1 MIKCSIDGHIET
13 ENDYL
18 FNQKIKQQLNQTQ
31 LTNNIFNSLKNSLVN
46 KQQHLLQQENTK
58 KEVLGEQMF
67 GLIAIVS
74 KLSCNYDIFPNIPD
88 GRITYTKNGET
99 FYIPYAINDVVN
111 YKKQLPL
118 KQSDRVKFYIAQNL
132 QMGTIYARKVELIS
146 DNSLI
151 INMSN
156 DMKQQSAIYR
166 GIVSTLKD
174 TFGRIEREDKAR
186 EILFHFTEFNGNL
199 NEIHIGANVQFEID
213 NRHVT
218 FTLVP

>member
-1 MIKCSIDGHIET
+1 M
-13 ENDYL
+13 
-18 FNQKIKQQLNQTQ
+18 FNSFKNSQVSKQQQFQQ
-31 LTNNIFNSLKNSLVN
+31 L
-46 KQQHLLQQENTK
+46 QQQIQQENSN
-58 KEVLGEQMF
+58 KEVLGDQMF

-74 KLSCNYDIFPNIPD
+74 KLACNYDIFPNIPD

-99 FYIPYAINDVVN
+99 FYIPYALNDVVN

-151 INMSN
+151 VNMSN
-156 DMKQQSAIYR
+156 DAKQQLTIYR

-186 EILFHFTEFNGNL
+186 EILFHFTEFKGSL

-213 NRHVT
+213 NRHVILLS
-218 FTLVP
+218 FFFNCLDHQN